1 MGLFDLFRKRKNHRR
16 RRAGSAGTARVKLKE
31 TIEKARTD
39 IDRLQAQTQAMGVTV
54 DQHSQQ
60 LSEHTR
66 RIEEHSARL
75 SPLEQMVSRQRADLG
90 LGGTSQAGRSDQASN
105 PASSAAMIAPPSS
118 QKLDVNCFS
127 EQEKRILA
135 VFFQNQGMA
144 LSYVD
149 IATAMGKSPH
159 TIKNQIGQMRL
170 KADLF
175 DRTVGDESRNRFK
188 LKEGLRIEKYLNVGL
203 PTSRP
208 ASTLVA
214 APSSNPD

>member
-1 MGLFDLFRKRKNHRR
+1 MGLFDFLRKNKNRR
-16 RRAGSAGTARVKLKE
+16 RRRTGSAQTAHITLKE
-31 TIEKARTD
+31 AIEKARTD
-39 IDRLQAQTQAMGVTV
+39 LDRLQAQTEAIGATV
-54 DQHSQQ
+54 DQHAKQ

-66 RIEEHSARL
+66 LIEEHSARL
-75 SPLEQMVSRQRADLG
+75 SSLEQRIGRQPAHLG
-90 LGGTSQAGRSDQASN
+90 WGGTGQAGRSDQASN

-118 QKLDVNCFS
+118 QKLDLNYFS

-135 VFFQNQGMA
+135 IFFQNQGMA

-149 IATAMGKSPH
+149 IASALGKSPH

-175 DRTVGDESRNRFK
+175 DRTIGDESRNRFK
-188 LKEGLRIEKYLNVGL
+188 LKEGLRMEKYLNLGQ